1 VWFPGSEPPRC
12 FRNPRLIVTA
22 HRVEDVWPA
31 LQEVER
37 HVANGLTAAGYVA
50 YEAAPAFD
58 RALRTHAPGLM
69 PLLWFGLYA
78 EVDTAPLP
86 SPLEA
91 PALQWQPMLDAE
103 THARALDRIRDLI
116 AAGDTY
122 QVNYTFPLRA
132 PWQGDALLY
141 FAALHASQPT
151 PLAACI
157 NTGPYQVLSLSP
169 ELFFTLDGD
178 NLTTR
183 PMKGTRLRGR
193 YPEEDATIARELA
206 DSAKDQAEN
215 VMITDLLRNDLG
227 RIARTGSVSVPGL
240 FTLERYPTVWQLTST
255 IEAQSDATVPEI
267 FRALFPC
274 GSVTGAPK
282 IRAMEIIREIEP
294 EPRGVYC
301 GAIGWW
307 EPGRRASFN
316 VAIRTLAIDTAK
328 GEAAYHTGSG
338 ITWDSRA
345 DDEYAECLQKTL
357 LLTQQHAPF
366 ELLETLL
373 FDKGYRLLDRHL
385 DRIAASADYFGIPF
399 DRARAIAALTEAG
412 GGITDPRRIRLL
424 WSQQGTPRVEVHPL
438 SPAPDRLRVRVA
450 TGQVNSRD
458 VFLFHKTTRR
468 DIYIT
473 ALQEHPDCDEVLL
486 CNERDEVTEGC
497 YGNVVVTLD
506 GRDYTPPVHCGL
518 LAGCERAELL
528 ERGDI
533 EERVI
538 HRDELHRAERIRLIN
553 SVRGI
558 MDADLL
564 HP

>member
-1 VWFPGSEPPRC
+1 MWFPGGDAPRC
-12 FRNPRLIVTA
+12 FRNPRHIVTA
-22 HRVEDVWPA
+22 HRVEDVCPA
-31 LQEVER
+31 LLDVER
-37 HVANGLTAAGYVA
+37 HVAQGLTAAGYLA

-58 RALRTHAPGLM
+58 PALRTHSPGDH
-69 PLLWFGLYA
+69 PLLWFGLY
-78 EVDTAPLP
+78 EDSCEAPLP
-86 SPLEA
+86 APHDT
-91 PALQWQPMLDAE
+91 PALPWQPMLDAA
-103 THARALDRIRDLI
+103 THACALERIRELI

-132 PWQGDALLY
+132 PWQGDALHY
-141 FAALHASQPT
+141 FAALHAAQPT

-157 NTGPYQVLSLSP
+157 NTGALQILSLSP

-178 NLTTR
+178 SLTTR

-193 YPEEDATIARELA
+193 YPEEDAAIARDLA

-255 IEAQSDATVPEI
+255 IAAQSNATVPEI

-282 IRAMEIIREIEP
+282 IRAMEIIRALEP

-307 EPGRRASFN
+307 APGRRASFN
-316 VAIRTLAIDTAK
+316 VAIRTLTIDTAK

-345 DDEYAECLQKTL
+345 DEEYAECLQKTL

-399 DRARAIAALTEAG
+399 DRASASAALNQAVSDISE
-412 GGITDPRRIRLL
+412 PRRVRLL
-424 WSQQGTPRVEVHPL
+424 WSQQGIPRVEVHSL
-438 SPAPDRLRVRVA
+438 SPAPQYLKVRVA
-450 TGQVNSRD
+450 TRPVDSRD
-458 VFLFHKTTRR
+458 IFLFHKTTRR
-468 DIYIT
+468 DVYT
-473 ALQEHPDCDEVLL
+473 TTLQEHPDCDEVLL
-486 CNERDEVTEGC
+486 YNERDELTEGC

-506 GRDYTPPVHCGL
+506 GRDYTPPVYCGL

-528 ERGDI
+528 AQGI
-533 EERVI
+533 LEERVI
-538 HRDELHRAERIRLIN
+538 QRHDLHRADRIRLIN
-553 SVRGI
+553 SVRGL
-558 MDADLL
+558 MDVDLL